1 MNILDFEIKE
11 GRHILS
17 GIGDYAKQLGDYEE
31 DPEAVVLQIDG
42 INYGFYVGP
51 SDGYR
56 SYSEVEEL
64 SDFKCQ
70 HTFSPQFV
78 DLEIEE
84 TPRPYDD
91 YDYILKFKDAINGK
105 IVLEVGTE
113 FANDYYPCA
122 VFRWFPENLEIN
134 RKAEIIQN

>member
-17 GIGDYAKQLGDYEE
+17 GIDDYAKQLGDYEE
-31 DPEAVVLQIDG
+31 DSEAIVLQIDD
-42 INYGFYVGP
+42 INYGFYVDP

-64 SDFKCQ
+64 PNFKCQ
-70 HTFSPQFV
+70 HTFPPQFV
-78 DLEIEE
+78 DLEIE
-84 TPRPYDD
+84 TIPRGYDD

-113 FANDYYPCA
+113 FVTDYYPCA
-122 VFRWFPENLEIN
+122 VFKWFPENLEIN
-134 RKAEIIQN
+134 RKSEIIQN